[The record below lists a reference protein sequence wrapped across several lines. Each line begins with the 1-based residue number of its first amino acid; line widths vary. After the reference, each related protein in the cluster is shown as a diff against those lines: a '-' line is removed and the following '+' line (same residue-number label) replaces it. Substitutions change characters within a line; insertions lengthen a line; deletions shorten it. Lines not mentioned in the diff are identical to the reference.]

1 MASGDPV
8 VHEFREQISAADR
21 AILEAV
27 NTRLGL
33 VARLKEY
40 KDAHGIGFVD
50 PDREAALLR
59 ELERAND
66 GPLSSEGLREL
77 FTQILELT
85 KRELSR

>member
-1 MASGDPV
+1 MASADPV
-8 VHEFREQISAADR
+8 VQEFREQISAADR

-27 NTRLGL
+27 NTRLEL

-40 KDAHGIGFVD
+40 KDSHGIGFVD

-59 ELERAND
+59 ELERANE
-66 GPLSSEGLREL
+66 GPLSSEGVREL
-77 FTQILELT
+77 FTEILELT

>member
-8 VHEFREQISAADR
+8 VQEFREQISAADR

-27 NTRLGL
+27 NTRLEL

-40 KDAHGIGFVD
+40 KDSHGIGFVD

-59 ELERAND
+59 ELERANE
-66 GPLSSEGLREL
+66 GPLSSEGVREL
-77 FTQILELT
+77 FTEILELT